1 MKRARPILIM
11 VVLPAIVSLAVT
23 LFVLILWDSQQA
35 PGQRVIILPTHSGT
49 AMVEGRP
56 SQVAASDGGQPIFGG
71 GEETEVAAPPVSGD
85 CQNPQHAVAAGE
97 TLGVIATQYGVTVDD
112 LIALNQSIDST
123 FNPDLLSIGQTLAIP
138 VCGVPTTTPVPTAV
152 DTLVPT
158 RDIPTPVSTSTE
170 PAPGTISVRITR
182 VLNIGDIT
190 REAVEILN
198 EGSPVDL
205 NGWTL
210 SDGFI
215 NEFEFPSFRLFTGG
229 GVTVYSGVGQDTPI
243 NLYWGLTIPL
253 WEIGDTVYL
262 SNADGVTV
270 FEFEITKQ

>member
-11 VVLPAIVSLAVT
+11 VVLPAVVSLAVT

-49 AMVEGRP
+49 AMVEPLP
-56 SQVAASDGGQPIFGG
+56 SEFVAGSGLPIFGG
-71 GEETEVAAPPVSGD
+71 GEETEIAAPPVNGG
-85 CQNPQHAVAAGE
+85 CQNPQHVVAGGE

-112 LIALNQSIDST
+112 LIALNQSIDPT
-123 FNPDLLSIGQTLAIP
+123 FNPDVLSIGQTLTIP
-138 VCGVPTTTPVPTAV
+138 ACGIPTTTPVPTAV

-170 PAPGTISVRITR
+170 PAPGTISVKITR

-210 SDGFI
+210 SDGFG

-243 NLYWGLTIPL
+243 NLYWGLTSPL
-253 WEIGDTVYL
+253 WEICDTVYL
-262 SNADGVTV
+262 SDSDGVTQ
-270 FEFEITKQ
+270 FQFEITKQ